1 MSVNIVPDNIT
12 YYPPFDEASKTAK
25 ITITNTTDE
34 SVTFK
39 VKTTTPKNYCV
50 KPNSEVLKPHQKMD
64 VSIVYLGND
73 NELLLAHDPSKPYRC
88 KHKFLIESIP
98 CPYEITDVHKAWASL
113 GTEMK
118 SQLQYKVIR
127 VAFDFANKTP
137 LLEDNKEESTVE
149 ESIVKDDKQDAVV
162 PEEKEEEK
170 PVEKALE
177 PPIPAPVEKA
187 VETPIPAPVE
197 EESEAEEDVANKT
210 VETLYKDDKIEEG
223 EVETPKSK
231 STKKTNVVETDNTSS
246 FNPIFILIVAIIAYF
261 AFQMKN

>member
-12 YYPPFDEASKTAK
+12 YYPPFDEPSKTVK
-25 ITITNTTDE
+25 ITITNTSDE
-34 SVTFK
+34 TVTFK

-73 NELLLAHDPSKPYRC
+73 NDLLLSHDPSKPYRC

-127 VAFDFANKTP
+127 VAFDFVNKKPVSEEAKT
-137 LLEDNKEESTVE
+137 ED
-149 ESIVKDDKQDAVV
+149 II
-162 PEEKEEEK
+162 EEKEDTKEIEE
-170 PVEKALE
+170 
-177 PPIPAPVEKA
+177 
-187 VETPIPAPVE
+187 PVE
-197 EESEAEEDVANKT
+197 EPTKETIQEPVPEVVEKPSKEEDDAANKT
-210 VETLYKDDKIEEG
+210 VETIYNDEKIEE
-223 EVETPKSK
+223 EEETP
-231 STKKTNVVETDNTSS
+231 TKTVQETQVVEADSS
-246 FNPIFILIVAIIAYF
+246 NSILLMVLVVIIAAGFYQF
-261 AFQMKN
+261 IKK

>member
-34 SVTFK
+34 PVTFK

-73 NELLLAHDPSKPYRC
+73 NELLLTHDPSKPYRC

-127 VAFDFANKTP
+127 VAFDFVNKNP
-137 LLEDNKEESTVE
+137 LLENNKEEAIVE
-149 ESIVKDDKQDAVV
+149 ESIVNDDKQDAVV
-162 PEEKEEEK
+162 PEEKEEDK
-170 PVEKALE
+170 
-177 PPIPAPVEKA
+177 PVEKA
-187 VETPIPAPVE
+187 VEEPVAAPVE
-197 EESEAEEDVANKT
+197 EESEGEEDVANKT
-210 VETLYKDDKIEEG
+210 VETIYKDEKIEED
-223 EVETPKSK
+223 EVETPASK
-231 STKKTNVVETDNTSS
+231 STKETKGVETENASS
-246 FNPIFILIVAIIAYF
+246 FSPILIVIVAIIAYF

>member
-34 SVTFK
+34 PVTFK

-73 NELLLAHDPSKPYRC
+73 NDLLLSHDPTKPYRC

-127 VAFDFANKTP
+127 VAFDFVNKNP
-137 LLEDNKEESTVE
+137 LLEESKKEDIVE
-149 ESIVKDDKQDAVV
+149 ESDIKEDTKDGVEEPIESTIEEPTKSVV
-162 PEEKEEEK
+162 EEPENVEVEQPTNDEHEEE
-170 PVEKALE
+170 VG
-177 PPIPAPVEKA
+177 
-187 VETPIPAPVE
+187 
-197 EESEAEEDVANKT
+197 NKT
-210 VETLYKDDKIEEG
+210 VETIYKDDKIEEE
-223 EVETPKSK
+223 EVEKPAVK
-231 STKKTNVVETDNTSS
+231 STEETKVVESDNNSS
-246 FNPIFILIVAIIAYF
+246 FNPIFIVIVAIIAYF
-261 AFQMKN
+261 AFQMKK

>member
-12 YYPPFDEASKTAK
+12 YYPPFDEPSKTAK
-25 ITITNTTDE
+25 ITITNTSDE
-34 SVTFK
+34 TVTFK

-73 NELLLAHDPSKPYRC
+73 NDLLLSHDPSKPYRC

-127 VAFDFANKTP
+127 VAFDFVNKNP
-137 LLEDNKEESTVE
+137 LLEDAKVE
-149 ESIVKDDKQDAVV
+149 DIV
-162 PEEKEEEK
+162 EEKEDTKEIEE
-170 PVEKALE
+170 
-177 PPIPAPVEKA
+177 
-187 VETPIPAPVE
+187 PVE
-197 EESEAEEDVANKT
+197 EPVEEPTKETIPEPVPEVVDEPSKEEVEAANKT
-210 VETLYKDDKIEEG
+210 VETIYNDEKIEEDEG
-223 EVETPKSK
+223 ETPV
-231 STKKTNVVETDNTSS
+231 KTVQETQVVESDSS
-246 FNPIFILIVAIIAYF
+246 SSLLLMVLVVIIA
-261 AFQMKN
+261 AGVFQFVKK

>member
-12 YYPPFDEASKTAK
+12 YYPPFDEPSKTAK
-25 ITITNTTDE
+25 ITITNTSDE
-34 SVTFK
+34 TVTFK

-73 NELLLAHDPSKPYRC
+73 NDLLLSHDPSKPYRC

-127 VAFDFANKTP
+127 VAFDFVNKNP
-137 LLEDNKEESTVE
+137 LLEDTKVEAKEDTKEIEDVEVPIKETIPEPVPEAVE
-149 ESIVKDDKQDAVV
+149 EPSK
-162 PEEKEEEK
+162 
-170 PVEKALE
+170 
-177 PPIPAPVEKA
+177 
-187 VETPIPAPVE
+187 
-197 EESEAEEDVANKT
+197 EDVEAANKT
-210 VETLYKDDKIEEG
+210 VETIYNDEKIEE
-223 EVETPKSK
+223 EETPSNPAHE
-231 STKKTNVVETDNTSS
+231 TQVVESDSS
-246 FNPIFILIVAIIAYF
+246 SSVLLMVLVVIIA
-261 AFQMKN
+261 AGIFQFIKK